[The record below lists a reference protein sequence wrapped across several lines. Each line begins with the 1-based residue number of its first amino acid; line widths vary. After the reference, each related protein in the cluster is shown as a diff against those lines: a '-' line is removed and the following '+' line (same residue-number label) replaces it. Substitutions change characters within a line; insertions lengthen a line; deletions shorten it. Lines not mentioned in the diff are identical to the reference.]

1 MICFGRLDNLGL
13 WLLFLNEWQNILA
26 RRLRLPRQPVDHP
39 CMAWNASSNT
49 RMLHPDGVAVYIES
63 LSKGKA
69 LVEYVK
75 TGYQNLPGAEAM
87 ECYINVSDNEPYAI
101 IVDFKTKLL
110 RARVDGTKLPDMKIH
125 RWIDEEGV
133 GQNYII
139 KKRVFKT
146 HHSIR
151 FRGRNHTAGRYTFA
165 NLQKADAKYSPEFG
179 KIVVQVQPVVSKPIA
194 LQDPTSQAATPTNAS
209 PMRFV
214 FRYRST
220 EYLQKLEVVLSN
232 DRIGNEKA
240 PTSRPDRQV
249 ASQPVA
255 PQGPDMKSAR
265 RKKEKQRQRQRK
277 RAIEST
283 KLSTTQS
290 GTAQLGYCGEVSWPN
305 LHIKNTKLPILLTFL
320 HVKSIPLHF

>member
-1 MICFGRLDNLGL
+1 
-13 WLLFLNEWQNILA
+13 
-26 RRLRLPRQPVDHP
+26 
-39 CMAWNASSNT
+39 
-49 RMLHPDGVAVYIES
+49 MLHPDGVAVYIES
-63 LSKGKA
+63 RSKGKV

-125 RWIDEEGV
+125 RWIDEEASGSEGATTPRV
-133 GQNYII
+133 DIPSPTY
-139 KKRVFKT
+139 KKVNTTRKHAVAVLKFEL
-146 HHSIR
+146 S
-151 FRGRNHTAGRYTFA
+151 
-165 NLQKADAKYSPEFG
+165 KADPDAKYSPEFG
-179 KIVVQVQPVVSKPIA
+179 KIVVQVQPVVPKPVA

-277 RAIEST
+277 RAIESA

-290 GTAQLGYCGEVSWPN
+290 GTAQPGTAQLSTARPSKTSTN
-305 LHIKNTKLPILLTFL
+305 RPKPTKSMSKGPSQ
-320 HVKSIPLHF
+320 K